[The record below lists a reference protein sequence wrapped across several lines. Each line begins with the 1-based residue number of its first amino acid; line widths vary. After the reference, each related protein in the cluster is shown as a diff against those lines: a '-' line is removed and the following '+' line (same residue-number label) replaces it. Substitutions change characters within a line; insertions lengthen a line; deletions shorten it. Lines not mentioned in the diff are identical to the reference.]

1 MGAIATA
8 QDIMTVDTLT
18 VRKRDTVLDA
28 AKWMLAQGISTAP
41 VIEVMAQGE
50 ALMGFVSEKDV
61 MHCFATGQIH
71 ARPDITIGEIMRPH
85 PVCVRPAADLFA
97 LAAIFMQHGYRH
109 LPVVEGIRLLGV
121 VSRRDVIRGLLNHY
135 ETWEKSA
142 STDRQLPELATIFTP
157 QYLVG

>member
-18 VRKRDTVLDA
+18 VRKRDPVLEV

-41 VIEVMAQGE
+41 VIEVMAHGE
-50 ALMGFVSEKDV
+50 ALVGFVSEKDV
-61 MHCFATGQIH
+61 MLCFASGQIH
-71 ARPDITIGEIMRPH
+71 SRPEITIAQIMRPH

-97 LAAIFMQHGYRH
+97 LAAIFMQHGFRH
-109 LPVVEGIRLLGV
+109 LPVVEGITLRGV
-121 VSRRDVIRGLLNHY
+121 VSRRDVVRGLLEHY
-135 ETWEKSA
+135 EAWLTRPPA
-142 STDRQLPELATIFTP
+142 DRRLPESAAIFTP